1 MYTTAIAA
9 VEAIAN
15 GRIDVSHRIHV
26 NERRALE
33 CLGLTELAS
42 RGLFE

>member
-15 GRIDVSHRIHV
+15 GRIDVSHRIYV
-26 NERRALE
+26 DQRGAFEGFR
-33 CLGLTELAS
+33 LTELAL
-42 RGLFE
+42 RGLVK